1 VDVAGLELLDGVGN
15 AVLLGPTGILAE
27 GAFAGDHVA
36 HGIGL
41 ENDGKL
47 EIRRSLELLSERLDV
62 LVAVPREAIL
72 GQAQL
77 TGRVTGA
84 AVTVGNVV

>member
-15 AVLLGPTGILAE
+15 AVLLGPAGVLAE
-27 GAFAGDHVA
+27 GAGASDHVA

-41 ENDGKL
+41 EDDGKL
-47 EIRRSLELLSERLDV
+47 EIRSCLELLGERLHV
-62 LVAVPREAIL
+62 LGAVPSEAVL

-77 TGRVTGA
+77 AGRFAGT
-84 AVTVGNVV
+84 AVTVGDVV